1 MKKRINSNLDVML
14 VNRYGIT
21 VKKCCASCQHKCL
34 DDFAHRTCGL
44 TGHKVRG
51 KNKCG
56 EWQMSE
62 QLEMMG
68 CERGKVQRREYQ
80 LTLLEVRAS
89 ESLAMQRGLNITPK
103 RLEDIQQDFETEH
116 GSRFL
121 IQ

>member
-1 MKKRINSNLDVML
+1 ML

-34 DDFAHRTCGL
+34 DDFAHRTCEL
-44 TGHKVRG
+44 TGHRVRG

-121 IQ
+121 IR